1 MEGEVVVSIKLS
13 ILFRE
18 RSPPREIV
26 SKKKKKRRKKR
37 DTNEEGRIV
46 GLLCLKESIN
56 LDGLV
61 WIQSNLDKIV
71 KEERTK
77 FLSYAEKVEE
87 EGYRLVAYSPVDHGK
102 GRVYADGA
110 LSLQSFSKKIRN
122 TLARGLYH
130 DIDMVNA
137 HPIILRG
144 ICEENVWSC
153 VKLEHYINHRE
164 RVLEEVV
171 THFECTRGDAKVL
184 MLSLMYGGT
193 VSAWI
198 DRGNFKKTGAYPQFI
213 IEYTAELKTIAN
225 EIFCGIYDD
234 IPIVTTRRPKF
245 SKMSLL
251 IQDVENK
258 ILMEMSNFFKLNEY
272 EPAVYMFDGLMVYR
286 KDQGGS
292 GPISRE
298 VLLSC
303 QTHLREVFGWSV
315 SLEEKPIGEGFDI
328 SK

>member
-1 MEGEVVVSIKLS
+1 MSVKLNS
-13 ILFRE
+13 LFRE

-26 SKKKKKRRKKR
+26 SKKKKKKRKKKR
-37 DTNEEGRIV
+37 DTEEEGRVIS
-46 GLLCLKESIN
+46 LLCLKEAID
-56 LDGLV
+56 LKGLE
-61 WIQSNLDKIV
+61 WIQENMDKIV

-77 FLSYAEKVEE
+77 FSSYAEKMEGK
-87 EGYRLVAYSPVDHGK
+87 GYRLVAYSPVEHGK

-122 TLARGLYH
+122 TLARGIYH

-144 ICEENVWSC
+144 ICIQNDWPC
-153 VKLEHYINHRE
+153 VKLDHYIKHRE
-164 RVLEEVV
+164 RVLVEVM
-171 THFECTRGDAKVL
+171 TRFECKRGNAKVL

-198 DRGNFKKTGAYPQFI
+198 DRGKFKKAEYPQFI
-213 IEYTAELKTIAN
+213 KEYTVELESIAN
-225 EIFCGIYDD
+225 GIFHKYEE

-251 IQDVENK
+251 IQDIENQ
-258 ILMEMSNFFKLNEY
+258 ILMEMSNFFKLNGY
-272 EPAVYMFDGLMVYR
+272 EPAIYMFDGLMVYR
-286 KDQGGS
+286 KDQGKE
-292 GPISRE
+292 GPINRS
-298 VLLSC
+298 VLTSC
-303 QTHLREVFGWSV
+303 QTHLKEVIGWSV